1 MNAEEETDGRSVGGL
16 WYVGRYRTSFSVI
29 LKKDSSFPQDSL
41 HVSNQNQRGERAGV
55 SRQEDSWRP
64 SNEVDA
70 LMPMA
75 RRQH

>member
-1 MNAEEETDGRSVGGL
+1 MSPIK
-16 WYVGRYRTSFSVI
+16 I
-29 LKKDSSFPQDSL
+29 L
-41 HVSNQNQRGERAGV
+41 QNQRGERAGV